1 MVEKS
6 CCICGKLFL
15 AKAVNIQCCSSQCK
29 IEKRKQSNVRYK
41 KGSEYWS
48 IHYPQLHAKR
58 RIIKYCKIC
67 NCELPHGKQ
76 TYCLDCLLKM
86 YVNDSKSK
94 ALHILNSRGLDKT
107 MIQEE
112 LRERGWV

>member
-1 MVEKS
+1 MVD
-6 CCICGKLFL
+6 
-15 AKAVNIQCCSSQCK
+15 CK
-29 IEKRKQSNVRYK
+29 IEKRKQRNVRYK